1 MSTNYSQYNEQAV
14 IMAEFKNQTSGR
26 FLDIGAYDGKTFSN
40 TYALVEH
47 GWSGVMVEP
56 SPSVFPA
63 LINNMKPHPSVEL
76 VNSAIVPDAG
86 GLIRMFDS
94 GGDFLTSSDPGHMA
108 KWNGVEFRPY
118 WMHSIGVKELFDRFG
133 YDWDFI
139 SIDTEGTNLE
149 ILMAV
154 AANITDRCRMVCV
167 EYDNHLTKVQQ
178 LMTAAGFM
186 NVHHNGTNI
195 IFVRKPLTTN

>member
-1 MSTNYSQYNEQAV
+1 MPTNYSQYNEQAV
-14 IMAEFKNQTSGR
+14 IMAEFQNQTSGR

-63 LINNMKPHPSVEL
+63 LIRNMKPHPSVQL
-76 VNSAIVPDAG
+76 VNTAVVPGTG
-86 GLIRMFDS
+86 GIIQMYDS
-94 GGDFLTSSDPGHMA
+94 GGDFLTSSDHAHMA
-108 KWNGVEFRPY
+108 KWSKVEFNPY
-118 WMHSIGVKELFDRFG
+118 WMHSIGVKQLFDQFG

-149 ILMAV
+149 ILMDV
-154 AANITDRCRMVCV
+154 AANITDKCRMVCV
-167 EYDNHLTKVQQ
+167 EYDNHMTRITE
-178 LMTAAGFM
+178 LMNAAGFTS
-186 NVHHNGTNI
+186 VHHNGTNI
-195 IFVRKPLTTN
+195 IFVRK